1 MATNLKTCLRLLIIV
16 FLISAISTNSVSPQK
31 EFYEKL
37 NNFSANI
44 FNGVHLAN
52 RKKSFVISPFAVHS
66 SLTMARMG
74 ANGRT
79 AADMDKPL
87 EFLEQPYEGVVD
99 NFHSLLEKYKTT
111 NFLNIS
117 NKLYIANG
125 HEVKEDYHKMASQK
139 FLTDIDNIDLSV
151 KRKAAATMNTWA
163 KSESNGLEDLVKAD
177 DLSNNFPLVHLSTAH
192 FKGNW
197 KLPFA
202 PKDNYIEEFYV
213 NSHHSVNLTMMYR
226 DGPAEIC
233 SNGNLDA
240 LGLRLHFN
248 SSDLSMMFLL
258 PNSRNNLP
266 SLLENIKGYSLE
278 YLVGRFIPY
287 DHVHIY
293 LPKFKTEFN
302 IELSYVLK
310 NMGMEKIFS
319 NGDFSN
325 TIKGSEPLA
334 MGKVF
339 HKAVVEVDEGGT
351 VPEGLPERDY
361 YSDTGYISFFAT
373 HPFYYVIMNSDYVPL
388 LQGTFVGVSSI
399 SPKTYNLCSQEV
411 ILVLYFM
418 ETLTINV

>member
-1 MATNLKTCLRLLIIV
+1 
-16 FLISAISTNSVSPQK
+16 
-31 EFYEKL
+31 
-37 NNFSANI
+37 
-44 FNGVHLAN
+44 
-52 RKKSFVISPFAVHS
+52 
-66 SLTMARMG
+66 
-74 ANGRT
+74 
-79 AADMDKPL
+79 
-87 EFLEQPYEGVVD
+87 
-99 NFHSLLEKYKTT
+99 
-111 NFLNIS
+111 
-117 NKLYIANG
+117 
-125 HEVKEDYHKMASQK
+125 
-139 FLTDIDNIDLSV
+139 
-151 KRKAAATMNTWA
+151 MNTWA
-163 KSESNGLEDLVKAD
+163 KSETNGLEDLVKAD
-177 DLSNNFPLVHLSTAH
+177 DLSNNLPLVDLSTAH

-202 PKDNYIEEFYV
+202 PKDNYVEEFYV

-325 TIKGSEPLA
+325 TVNSSEPLA

-361 YSDTGYISFFAT
+361 YSDTGYISFFAA

-388 LQGTFVGVSSI
+388 LQGTFVGV
-399 SPKTYNLCSQEV
+399 
-411 ILVLYFM
+411 
-418 ETLTINV
+418 